1 MENHGCESSES
12 LGIRNFEKQLFLPL
26 TGEGKTTTTT
36 KKQPESLL
44 NVNEWAYS
52 PEKIPSVSKLRML
65 F

>member
-26 TGEGKTTTTT
+26 TGEGKKKN